1 MMAGKVL
8 MVVPPLGAAALVAIL
23 VSRHLVVFRLRTLTC
38 GLWDAHLFCFSADHF
53 VRRRRDSVS
62 TLQLG
67 CRDSVPVVVQFGGTT
82 LRALADWASQP
93 RWGAPGWQSACILI
107 ADQMLLIS
115 KEKLIVLRTR
125 RVRAS

>member
-1 MMAGKVL
+1 MNRDGFL
-8 MVVPPLGAAALVAIL
+8 CLVQ
-23 VSRHLVVFRLRTLTC
+23 RC
-38 GLWDAHLFCFSADHF
+38 GLTAAKAQSPSFSADHF

-93 RWGAPGWQSACILI
+93 RWVAPGWQSACILI

-115 KEKLIVLRTR
+115 KETLIVLRTR